1 MPENLTSMKRTKSEK
16 KEGTEMA
23 CGPGDQEDFPYG
35 LRIHLNDE
43 EISKL
48 DIPLPE
54 VGSAMVLIANVK
66 VISVRES
73 ADENGKDRNVE
84 LQITEMELA
93 PYEKN
98 DTDHVKKLY
107 SE

>member
-1 MPENLTSMKRTKSEK
+1 MPENLTDMKRSK
-16 KEGTEMA
+16 KEKADGVDVM
-23 CGPGDQEDFPYG
+23 PGSEEDYPYG
-35 LRIHLNDE
+35 LRIHLEDD

-48 DIPLPE
+48 NIPMPE
-54 VGSAMVLIANVK
+54 IGSTMVLVANIK
-66 VISVRES
+66 VTSVSER
-73 ADENGKDRNVE
+73 ADEDGENRSVG

-93 PYEKN
+93 PYENK

>member
-1 MPENLTSMKRTKSEK
+1 MPENLTDMKRSK
-16 KEGTEMA
+16 KEK
-23 CGPGDQEDFPYG
+23 GDDCPEVSCDSQEDYPYG
-35 LRIHLNDE
+35 LRIHLEDD

-48 DIPLPE
+48 NIPMPE
-54 VGSAMVLIANVK
+54 IGSTMVLVANIK
-66 VISVRES
+66 VTSVSER
-73 ADENGKDRNVE
+73 ADEDGENRSVG

-98 DTDHVKKLY
+98 ETDHVKKLY

>member
-1 MPENLTSMKRTKSEK
+1 MPENLTSMKRTTAEK
-16 KEGTEMA
+16 KDDSEVKQ
-23 CGPGDQEDFPYG
+23 DSQEDYPYG
-35 LRIHLNDE
+35 LQVRLEDD

-48 DIPLPE
+48 NIPMPKIGE
-54 VGSAMVLIANVK
+54 TMVLVANVK
-66 VISVRES
+66 VTSVSER
-73 ADENGKDRNVE
+73 ADEDGENRSVG

-93 PYEKN
+93 PYENK

>member
-1 MPENLTSMKRTKSEK
+1 MPENLTSMKKTTAEK
-16 KEGTEMA
+16 KEGSDIVSA
-23 CGPGDQEDFPYG
+23 SQEDYPYG
-35 LRIHLNDE
+35 LRIHLEDD

-48 DIPLPE
+48 NIPMPKI
-54 VGSAMVLIANVK
+54 GATMVLVANIK
-66 VISVRES
+66 VTSVSER
-73 ADENGKDRNVE
+73 ADEDGENRSVG